1 MLRHLKKK
9 FILTHTRVNSHRIIS
24 TKIEVGTSWNFFCF
38 LLWFFFVEMQSD
50 SNNYVRLQDD
60 EISELGHT
68 IKSALVMQVINFPPR
83 PDENDINFSIN
94 SSLNSLRHL
103 TWADLGTILK
113 TLANERKNIYYP
125 GRFYSVVSCVHTW
138 KWMLHEYES

>member
-38 LLWFFFVEMQSD
+38 LLCLFLEMQSD
-50 SNNYVRLQDD
+50 SKNYFRLQDD

-83 PDENDINFSIN
+83 PDENDINFRIN
-94 SSLNSLRHL
+94 SSLNSLGHL

-113 TLANERKNIYYP
+113 TLANERKTFTI
-125 GRFYSVVSCVHTW
+125 RVVSIQRGIMCTW
-138 KWMLHEYES
+138 KWLLHEYES